1 MHRVVRIALLA
12 AAFVLVFLVTA
23 APNYSGG
30 NHRTSAF
37 HRMLT

>member
-30 NHRTSAF
+30 
-37 HRMLT
+37 